1 MRRFLQKHRDKTAAA
16 LSILTVVLVLAFFV
30 FGLRPVE
37 PRNPIGG
44 YTPLEPEVMAVSSG
58 GDDTDES
65 ATCGSGSSTES
76 DIQEEE
82 QEDAP
87 EEKEEIADPEGEGG
101 GLDGITDS
109 DTALNEEG
117 NGNNASTTIIPII
130 TDDEDPVFVTDLADH
145 ENPRSISF
153 SELEDDT
160 LEFFAYIDHRKPG
173 MKLQVR
179 LFNDVQPANG
189 LLLTAEGRDYKAVL
203 AQGRNTITLYMREGD
218 QIYDKVSFTIIYMP
232 DKADPENPDVGEH
245 PPVITVYSNVTD
257 PIKTAHYIFSVSAE
271 DYHGRYLS
279 YDHMIV
285 TRDGKPFTASPTG
298 VGTYEYDF
306 YFDPPV
312 SGDSYTTVITVLA
325 WDDEGNSSYRSFDL
339 TYEYIDEGDVI
350 GQATINIDLTTIGLG
365 LAYTGFTFDVEQGK
379 PLSYYILDAMDYYGL
394 TAEYSGTPDQRFYL
408 SGISGGYLTYGAH
421 VPDELWQKILDDDL
435 ECDRNRIERDRL
447 AEHHLTQGSGWMYT
461 IDGLTYP
468 GRGVSEYYL
477 DGHGNNVTLRFTL
490 AYGKDIGAAS
500 NTGRLSTY
508 CGIWIN
514 GGYEPRHS
522 LDEGSVIKE
531 ATCTEDGEWARTCTV
546 PNCGYHEVQV
556 IPALGHDDH
565 ETSRVEPTETEDG
578 YIEYTC
584 SRCGATHRETLPMTG
599 GSGEGGEGPGEGG
612 SGSGS
617 GDPGGGGSGSGDP
630 GESGSGSGDPG
641 ESGSG
646 SGSDGG
652 DTGGSG
658 SDPAPVILECKADLA
673 RERENEDEA

>member
-1 MRRFLQKHRDKTAAA
+1 MRRFLKNNRDKTAAA
-16 LSILTVVLVLAFFV
+16 LSLLTVVLVLAFFL
-30 FGLRPVE
+30 FGQRPIE
-37 PRNPIGG
+37 PENPIGE
-44 YTPLEPEVMAVSSG
+44 YTALEPEVMAVSSG

-65 ATCGSGSSTES
+65 ASGGSGSSAES
-76 DIQEEE
+76 DVQEEP
-82 QEDAP
+82 QEEAP
-87 EEKEEIADPEGEGG
+87 EEKEETVDHEGEGG

-117 NGNNASTTIIPII
+117 DGNNSSTTIIPII

-145 ENPRSISF
+145 ENPRTISF
-153 SELEDDT
+153 SELTDDT
-160 LEFFAYIDHRKPG
+160 LGFFAYIDHRKPG

-179 LFNDVQPANG
+179 LFNDAQPANG
-189 LLLTAEGRDYKAVL
+189 LLLTADGRDYEAVL
-203 AQGRNTITLYMREGD
+203 SQGTNTITLYMREGD

-232 DKADPENPDVGEH
+232 DKAGPDDPEVGEH

-257 PIKTAHYIFSVSAE
+257 PIRTAHYIFSVSAE

-325 WDDEGNSSYRSFDL
+325 WDDEGNSSYKSFDL
-339 TYEYIDEGDVI
+339 VYEYIDEGDII
-350 GQATINIDLTTIGLG
+350 GEATINIDLTTIGLG

-394 TAEYSGTPDQRFYL
+394 TAEYSGTPDERFYL
-408 SGISGGYLTYGAH
+408 SAICGGYLTYGAH

-435 ECDRNRIERDRL
+435 ECDRTRIERDRL

-477 DGHGNNVTLRFTL
+477 DGHGNDVTLRFTL
-490 AYGKDIGAAS
+490 AYGKDIGATS
-500 NTGRLSTY
+500 STGRLSTY

-546 PNCGYHEVQV
+546 PNCGYREVQTV
-556 IPALGHDDH
+556 PALGHDYH
-565 ETSRVEPTETEDG
+565 ETSRIEPTDTEDG

-584 SRCGATHRETLPMTG
+584 SRCGETHRDILPSTG
-599 GSGEGGEGPGEGG
+599 GSGEDPGTGG
-612 SGSGS
+612 SGQGDDPGTGGS
-617 GDPGGGGSGSGDP
+617 GDDPGTGGDTGGGSGEDPGTGDGGGTEGDGGGSGSPEGTP
-630 GESGSGSGDPG
+630 P
-641 ESGSG
+641 
-646 SGSDGG
+646 
-652 DTGGSG
+652 
-658 SDPAPVILECKADLA
+658 SDPAILNENTVLKA
-673 RERENEDEA
+673 ERKRG